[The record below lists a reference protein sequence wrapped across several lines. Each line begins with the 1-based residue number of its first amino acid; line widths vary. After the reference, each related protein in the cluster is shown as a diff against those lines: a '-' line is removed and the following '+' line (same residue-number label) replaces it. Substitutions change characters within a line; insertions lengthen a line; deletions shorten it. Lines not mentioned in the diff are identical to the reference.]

1 MNLIVLSNIL
11 ANEDGDILLSKFYD
25 YLKINNKLTLRGR
38 LRQRLRVCSKRYKE
52 TDLKIFTRYL
62 MELRNNSKITPMKK
76 EFFKFI
82 SEEKTK
88 KMNLI
93 LVNEEGLNRLMNLIL
108 VNENVKYKGSSVND
122 EFTYLYM
129 NGASIFEDINDFK
142 NYLKTSNLRLYNKVE
157 KNLIQEN
164 FPQILKNNKNLLRE
178 FCKYAY
184 SNLDVMLGLCYE
196 IENSQNTI
204 LQLQEQEEGCSD
216 SFEWKMT
223 PYKSVQDYSENIE
236 KLFTDVGYKKELDTY
251 L

>member
-1 MNLIVLSNIL
+1 MNSVQL
-11 ANEDGDILLSKFYD
+11 NEEVFLGFYN
-25 YLKINNKLTLRGR
+25 YLKINKPGLKGR
-38 LRQRLRVCSKRYKE
+38 YLWLCKRY
-52 TDLKIFTRYL
+52 LKNYKTKNLSFTQFLEDRRCTATL
-62 MELRNNSKITPMKK
+62 K
-76 EFFKFI
+76 EFSKFI
-82 SEEKTK
+82 TEGKQRR
-88 KMNLI
+88 MNLI

-122 EFTYLYM
+122 EFTYLYT
-129 NGASIFEDINDFK
+129 NGVSIFEDINDFK
-142 NYLKTSNLRLYNKVE
+142 NYLKTSNLRLYNTIE

-196 IENSQNTI
+196 IENSQNTL

-236 KLFTDVGYKKELDTY
+236 KLFTDIGYKKELDTY